1 MIRRRK
7 RPKRKELRFPIVML
21 NVSKTVQRNKILPDD
36 NKSASSYTRDKEEI
50 IETAR
55 NRRLDKNVL
64 LCLSD
69 RGPRPKPDREWT
81 PLSVREKQNMHTDI
95 EGLYS
100 KHVDSLYRLITR
112 QNSSILPPIATSR
125 RMKGNVFDEDK
136 LQEKRYV
143 MMDAFRE
150 GKMSRFARDQCYL
163 PSVYNQF
170 LNCKTCKKSYVNDKY
185 IEEYKKRNYKTPTC
199 SNRLMNSKVHFCDV
213 LGKRCCATC
222 IESENR
228 EFSRRIENRLQ
239 GALTDSESSTSDLC
253 FDFG

>member
-1 MIRRRK
+1 
-7 RPKRKELRFPIVML
+7 ML
-21 NVSKTVQRNKILPDD
+21 NVSQTVQRNKILPGN
-36 NKSASSYTRDKEEI
+36 NKYPSSYTRDKEET

-55 NRRLDKNVL
+55 NRRLDKNVH

-69 RGPRPKPDREWT
+69 RDLDLSWT
-81 PLSVREKQNMHTDI
+81 KNGHHYL
-95 EGLYS
+95 
-100 KHVDSLYRLITR
+100 
-112 QNSSILPPIATSR
+112 QNSIILPPIATSR

-143 MMDAFRE
+143 MMDAFGE

-163 PSVYNQF
+163 PSVYSQF
-170 LNCKTCKKSYVNDKY
+170 LNCKTCKKSYMNDKY

-239 GALTDSESSTSDLC
+239 SALTDSKSSTSDLC
-253 FDFG
+253 SDFG